1 VLIDLAISG
10 ALSSPQDFFQLLFQ
24 EIRNQLGI
32 CYIEPQE
39 AARLFQESRLAL
51 SDFRQAFDYIVR
63 SPESK
68 VQGNRLLLLL
78 DNADE
83 LAQAPCAPELFTDLI
98 RLFSD
103 ATYIR
108 HVTSQLD
115 VVVTGSAPLYNQ
127 LLKVDFPRKLKHW
140 YNIEVLPEDAAQ
152 ALVAELPTISSQPD
166 LMREILRCTGRH
178 PYLLQRFMAHLE
190 GLTSS
195 GQPVTTECVEQA
207 ATACLQSREEIA
219 RWFYECFKAIE
230 GQDACPVYAALAAAG
245 QAMTWERIERT
256 IQEQKPGDA
265 ALFADPV
272 AVDRALDALLFH
284 GLIRCDQTDGTDR
297 YVITSEL
304 FRKWFVERQVGQDH
318 SSLRIQLQETQE
330 NLRLVHERKYEYVM
344 ETDIPLDLIK
354 RERQL
359 EQQIADLEARL
370 TQSP

>member
-1 VLIDLAISG
+1 
-10 ALSSPQDFFQLLFQ
+10 
-24 EIRNQLGI
+24 
-32 CYIEPQE
+32 
-39 AARLFQESRLAL
+39 
-51 SDFRQAFDYIVR
+51 
-63 SPESK
+63 
-68 VQGNRLLLLL
+68 
-78 DNADE
+78 
-83 LAQAPCAPELFTDLI
+83 
-98 RLFSD
+98 
-103 ATYIR
+103 
-108 HVTSQLD
+108 
-115 VVVTGSAPLYNQ
+115 
-127 LLKVDFPRKLKHW
+127 
-140 YNIEVLPEDAAQ
+140 
-152 ALVAELPTISSQPD
+152 
-166 LMREILRCTGRH
+166 
-178 PYLLQRFMAHLE
+178 
-190 GLTSS
+190 
-195 GQPVTTECVEQA
+195 
-207 ATACLQSREEIA
+207 
-219 RWFYECFKAIE
+219 
-230 GQDACPVYAALAAAG
+230 
-245 QAMTWERIERT
+245 MTWERIERT